1 MNLIEKYQKKF
12 FGEKIKAVEIEPD
25 RTLEKWLLALTN
37 TNFVISMYYYRKN
50 GILKLENIVCNF
62 WSDLKKMDKPK
73 FYRIYFVVDQSSC
86 DFFSSIFKVAGIAEQ
101 FVFMKIAIKNS

>member
-25 RTLEKWLLALTN
+25 KTLEKWLLALTN

-62 WSDLKKMDKPK
+62 
-73 FYRIYFVVDQSSC
+73 
-86 DFFSSIFKVAGIAEQ
+86 
-101 FVFMKIAIKNS
+101 